1 MSSSLTSDDD
11 LVRAINQGV
20 DEARVKRRVIDTTTA
35 RQIAAAIHRGLG
47 SELERF
53 AGTGRIRRHQV
64 ARLELHYLT
73 ADEPQMKK
81 WREALLA
88 FITDD
93 QRKQASSSKTD
104 DTTQEG
110 GSHDAPCS

>member
-1 MSSSLTSDDD
+1 
-11 LVRAINQGV
+11 
-20 DEARVKRRVIDTTTA
+20 VIDVDTA
-35 RQIAAAIHRGLG
+35 RQIAAAVHQGLG

-73 ADEPQMKK
+73 VDEPQMKK

-88 FITDD
+88 FITND
-93 QRKQASSSKTD
+93 QREQAKQA
-104 DTTQEG
+104 DTTSRAKG
-110 GSHDAPCS
+110 GSDEP